1 MKESGV
7 QNYEDFQYVCFR
19 HKFITDALRNG
30 VHSLQVAKYT
40 GTSQLMIEK
49 TYEGLIPKD
58 VFDLVF
64 KEVPDSALAA
74 KQTMPKFLGIRE
86 DDIDVV
92 VT

>member
-1 MKESGV
+1 
-7 QNYEDFQYVCFR
+7 
-19 HKFITDALRNG
+19 
-30 VHSLQVAKYT
+30 
-40 GTSQLMIEK
+40 MIEK